1 MCYSYLWCNVL
12 FLCKTFIKKVR
23 RRPLFSLSAGFVGG
37 RWKAIVCPIG
47 RVRRLPLK
55 GHCLPYREG
64 SSVAVE
70 CHFLPYSESSTVAVG
85 VPLLLYPEGS
95 SVAVGRPIFT
105 PPIEFVGNSWKAIL
119 PYPLYCRFLRI
130 ITYTPIQ
137 IAQSLWFSLKE
148 KASQLNNCYN
158 SIHCNFLFVNN

>member
-1 MCYSYLWCNVL
+1 MYYFYVKHLLRKFVGG
-12 FLCKTFIKKVR
+12 LCFPYRQGSSVAVG
-23 RRPLFSLSAGFVGG
+23 RPLFALSGGFVGG
-37 RWKAIVCPIG
+37 RWKATVCPIG
-47 RVRRLPLK
+47 RVRRWPL
-55 GHCLPYREG
+55 
-64 SSVAVE
+64 E